1 LGLLSVLYEDL
12 TLRAPQKIAMASA
25 YYLIATATFA
35 AAVINAQS
43 LEVVNK
49 CSENIFLFTQTSF
62 GTVNNKIVVSAGAST
77 NMGISSNWDGA
88 VNTGMQFSYCL
99 MSRVISKGL

>member
-1 LGLLSVLYEDL
+1 VQLGFFSVLHQDL

-35 AAVINAQS
+35 AVTNAQS
-43 LEVVNK
+43 LEVNK
-49 CSENIFLFTQTSF
+49 CSENVFLFTQTSF
-62 GTVNNKIVVSAGAST
+62 RTINNNIVISAGAST

-88 VNTGMQFSYCL
+88 VNIGMQFSYRLVSC
-99 MSRVISKGL
+99 VISNGL